1 VTGSLLPDDLTA
13 GAIVVIALAVFAGAF
28 IQTVAGLGMGLVAA
42 PAVALVEPSLM
53 PTLPLW
59 FGLFVSTLSVTLE
72 HRHIDWRAIRWTLP
86 ARAVGTLPGV
96 WLVAV
101 FTSEQLGV
109 ALAAMVLLA
118 VLLSW
123 HTIEV
128 PVTRGTMIAAGF
140 AGGVGGTATSIAG
153 PPVAL
158 LFQHRRPSQVRATL
172 AVFFS
177 AGVVMSLAALAVVGE
192 LAPSSFV
199 VAAVISPFV
208 VVGLWLGARMR
219 GSLPRQQF
227 RHVVLAVCAASAVVL
242 VVRSLL

>member
-1 VTGSLLPDDLTA
+1 
-13 GAIVVIALAVFAGAF
+13 VIALAVFLGAF
-28 IQTVAGLGMGLVAA
+28 IQTVAGLGIGLVAA

-59 FGLFVSTLSVTLE
+59 FGLFVASLSVALE

-109 ALAAMVLLA
+109 ALAAMGLLA
-118 VLLSW
+118 VGLSW
-123 HTIEV
+123 HAVEL
-128 PVTRGTMIAAGF
+128 PVNRATMIGAGF

-158 LFQHRRPSQVRATL
+158 LFQHRRPSEVRATL
-172 AVFFS
+172 ALFFS
-177 AGVVMSLAALAVVGE
+177 AGVVMSLAALG
-192 LAPSSFV
+192 LTGQ
-199 VAAVISPFV
+199 VAASSLAVATTISPFLLL
-208 VVGLWLGARMR
+208 GLWIGTRARDHV
-219 GSLPRQQF
+219 PRDRF
-227 RHVVLAVCAASAVVL
+227 RQVVLVVCAASAVALL
-242 VVRSLL
+242 VRAAL